1 MLKKNLAEPR
11 QNVDMSRI
19 QLMECSFSSSATS
32 RGKQSRGIS
41 NEGVPNLTQPTRVNL
56 LNLRQERDDALH
68 VVVVFGPSYAHFSKT
83 EANCKGRCT
92 VEPAIMEPGLKV
104 K

>member
-1 MLKKNLAEPR
+1 
-11 QNVDMSRI
+11 
-19 QLMECSFSSSATS
+19 MECSFSFSWSATS
-32 RGKQSRGIS
+32 RGKQSQGIS

-68 VVVVFGPSYAHFSKT
+68 VVVVVLGPGNAHFSKT

>member
-1 MLKKNLAEPR
+1 
-11 QNVDMSRI
+11 
-19 QLMECSFSSSATS
+19 MECSFSFSFSWSATS
-32 RGKQSRGIS
+32 RGKQSQGIS

-68 VVVVFGPSYAHFSKT
+68 VVVVVVVVLGPGNAHFSKT